1 MTPEKYGDSKGA
13 KLELSWA
20 KALGKKI
27 FTNIDEVPSKI
38 AITL

>member
-1 MTPEKYGDSKGA
+1 MTPEKYGESRGA

-20 KALGKKI
+20 KEMGKKI
-27 FTNIDEVPSKI
+27 FTSVEEVPSKI